1 MSDFQNKLKAT
12 VKNPIFWARFL
23 GYAIP
28 LSFLLYVLYINFL
41 PFGYHKTF
49 TITVGGPDDTKVSE
63 FYLEPAT
70 TLSERKTSADGTP
83 YRELNGIATA
93 VFKPKAVLNGAEIN
107 VSVEGEGVS
116 IIPPTIDFK
125 PEEVTWDYS
134 WDFTKQIPKDLKGNA
149 FVFDGATY
157 FDGNARLEMPS
168 SSDKFEDGP
177 FTVYA
182 EWLPIDETG
191 DAQQIIGHY
200 NWELWQNKDTVS
212 FQIGR
217 MNDVE
222 GIIYRIQLP
231 ITKDFYNTKHSAIAI
246 YNPGENGYAELW
258 IDNQFVN
265 RVNFGTNKIW
275 KDYNGNK
282 NLTLGWTPHNYEKS
296 PYFKG
301 GLYHTGIIFKNLLPT
316 EARISFILADSNSE
330 KISIVSYTTTTVSN
344 LKLDAT
350 KK

>member
-70 TLSERKTSADGTP
+70 TLSERKTNADGTP

-93 VFKPKAVLNGAEIN
+93 VFKPKAVLNGAKIN

-182 EWLPIDETG
+182 EWLPTDEKG
-191 DAQQIIGHY
+191 NAQQIIGHY
-200 NWELWQNKDTVS
+200 NWELWQNKSSVS

-217 MNDVE
+217 MNNAE
-222 GIIYRIQLP
+222 GIAYKIQLP
-231 ITKDFYNTKHSAIAI
+231 VNENFFGTKHSAIAV
-246 YNPGENGYAELW
+246 YSPGTNGYAELW
-258 IDNQFVN
+258 VDNKFVS
-265 RVNFGTNKIW
+265 RANFSLDTIW
-275 KDYNGNK
+275 KNYSK
-282 NLTLGWTPHNYEKS
+282 ENLSFGWTPHNYEKS
-296 PYFKG
+296 THFTG
-301 GLYHTGIIFKNLLPT
+301 GLYYAGIAFKNFLPNEST
-316 EARISFILADSNSE
+316 IKFILDDSNSA
-330 KISIVSYTTTTVSN
+330 KLGIVSGASTTISN
-344 LKLDAT
+344 LKLDAV